1 MPPEITNHPEPQKA
15 DSTTPSSGLSTE
27 QTTSPPPETST
38 STPQSAG
45 PSPLAKLGKE
55 DGLTFIP
62 ESETGISEWRGRLIK
77 PVLSAIASDIELFIS
92 TGLIPYLLKLSPGD
106 RRALSQ
112 KYVLEARYGLD
123 EKWRGPNCSFRCM
136 IRLYSKSHY
145 IGRERVL
152 LSIPLEELLKT
163 LSHIQTPS
171 PSSGESPQAEP
182 PGESASE

>member
-1 MPPEITNHPEPQKA
+1 MKRSN
-15 DSTTPSSGLSTE
+15 DLSTE

-62 ESETGISEWRGRLIK
+62 ESETGISEWRGRLTK
-77 PVLSAIASDIELFIS
+77 PVLSAIALDIESYIS
-92 TGLIPYLLKLSPGD
+92 TDLIPFLLKQSPGD
-106 RRALSQ
+106 LKALLQ
-112 KYVLEARYGLD
+112 KYVLEVRYGS
-123 EKWRGPNCSFRCM
+123 EKPYRGPSCSYKFT
-136 IRLYSKSHY
+136 IALYSKSHY

-152 LSIPLEELLKT
+152 RSISLEELLKT

-171 PSSGESPQAEP
+171 SSSGELPQAP
-182 PGESASE
+182 LRGENAGE